1 MDATSPGKPDASG
14 FLDLLDEYH
23 IGLYGGVEV
32 LRARLRP
39 ELSGSDP
46 AVLAALAS
54 WGGEIHV
61 EPRGDEVDVILIRPS
76 GPQRHRWWLHGL
88 LLLATLVTTLA
99 AGALLEGI
107 DATRT
112 LWIRDDSLP
121 IPTGLDLGKLWSGA
135 WFGLPFLGILF
146 AHEAGHYL
154 AARRHRIPVS
164 LPYFLPFIP
173 WYSLVGTLGAFIKI
187 KGPTV
192 RRSVLLDVAAGGPYA
207 SFVLSLAALLVGLAW
222 SEPIAGDANLVTPF
236 VVRSYGMT
244 ILIGNGPLLH
254 LLGTLYFPETF
265 GIVPIM
271 LDPLAFAGWLGMF
284 VTALNLLPL
293 GQLDGGHILYCLWE
307 QPGQVRAARLFVLA
321 LIPLGFVW
329 WGWWLWGGAALL
341 VNRGKLRHPAVL
353 QPLVPLDP
361 TRAVIAW
368 LAILMFFLT
377 FVPLPLST

>member
-1 MDATSPGKPDASG
+1 MDPTSPGKPDASG

-76 GPQRHRWWLHGL
+76 GPPRHRWWLHGL

-173 WYSLVGTLGAFIKI
+173 WYSLVGTLGAFIKSKAI
-187 KGPTV
+187 
-192 RRSVLLDVAAGGPYA
+192 DVE
-207 SFVLSLAALLVGLAW
+207 ALW
-222 SEPIAGDANLVTPF
+222 HQQRE
-236 VVRSYGMT
+236 
-244 ILIGNGPLLH
+244 H
-254 LLGTLYFPETF
+254 E
-265 GIVPIM
+265 
-271 LDPLAFAGWLGMF
+271 
-284 VTALNLLPL
+284 
-293 GQLDGGHILYCLWE
+293 GGHE
-307 QPGQVRAARLFVLA
+307 QHRNQRHAA
-321 LIPLGFVW
+321 
-329 WGWWLWGGAALL
+329 
-341 VNRGKLRHPAVL
+341 
-353 QPLVPLDP
+353 D
-361 TRAVIAW
+361 
-368 LAILMFFLT
+368 
-377 FVPLPLST
+377 